1 MDQRRDG
8 GYAVTDVAQ
17 DSAGAAA
24 GVAVGDLILA
34 IDGKPA
40 ITEHLADARR
50 MLRDLPAGTKV
61 ALSLRRGGQTRAV
74 TLILRDQI

>member
-1 MDQRRDG
+1 M
-8 GYAVTDVAQ
+8 AQ

-24 GVAVGDLILA
+24 GIAVGDVIIA

-40 ITEHLADARR
+40 VADHLADARR
-50 MLRDLPAGTKV
+50 MLRDLPAGTTV
-61 ALSLRRGGQTRAV
+61 ALSLRRGGQTHAV